1 MILKEMN
8 EVSRNISTKVERRI
22 CAESMGRCMNP
33 DCKVELFKDSGDIME
48 KAHIIPYCDTKDNSY
63 ENLIIL
69 CPNCHTNFDKNSA
82 FSAGEVEK
90 WKQIRKAEFERFFSK
105 EYDTFED
112 LKSEVAPLLSHNQE
126 IFENY
131 YSENQRDLWG
141 IFEGVILSNNRM
153 IRSILKHNTKLIQN
167 HSQESYSNLAIVQKF
182 MLHIDEFEATR
193 LSKEKIRHVLF
204 PSEINSLFG
213 IEPLVKDFMPS
224 VESIESLIAVLQ
236 NKGEFELIVLGVDN
250 PYIQVIKDSTSEK
263 IYLNDTPRL
272 RQMYYDYNCFRKVN
286 VRFESLNYALKYIKS
301 RGLNFNFLNINN
313 LKEVKVNGI
322 KIVFVYEYCLSKIKL
337 LQLSPEE
344 KCAVLNLHNW
354 NGESCISS
362 DAYEIAKEMKVTL
375 LTMDKFYGYINSIK
389 QKR

>member
-1 MILKEMN
+1 MILQEINEM
-8 EVSRNISTKVERRI
+8 SRNISTKVERRI

-33 DCKVELFKDSGDIME
+33 ECKVELFKDSGDIME

-82 FSAGEVEK
+82 FSIGEVEK

-141 IFEGVILSNNRM
+141 IFEGMILLNNRI
-153 IRSILKHNTKLIQN
+153 IRNILKNNTKLIQN

-213 IEPLVKDFMPS
+213 IEPVVKDFMPS
-224 VESIESLIAVLQ
+224 VESIESLIEVLQ
-236 NKGEFELIVLGVDN
+236 NKG
-250 PYIQVIKDSTSEK
+250 
-263 IYLNDTPRL
+263 
-272 RQMYYDYNCFRKVN
+272 
-286 VRFESLNYALKYIKS
+286 SLN
-301 RGLNFNFLNINN
+301 
-313 LKEVKVNGI
+313 
-322 KIVFVYEYCLSKIKL
+322 L
-337 LQLSPEE
+337 L
-344 KCAVLNLHNW
+344 
-354 NGESCISS
+354 
-362 DAYEIAKEMKVTL
+362 
-375 LTMDKFYGYINSIK
+375 F
-389 QKR
+389 